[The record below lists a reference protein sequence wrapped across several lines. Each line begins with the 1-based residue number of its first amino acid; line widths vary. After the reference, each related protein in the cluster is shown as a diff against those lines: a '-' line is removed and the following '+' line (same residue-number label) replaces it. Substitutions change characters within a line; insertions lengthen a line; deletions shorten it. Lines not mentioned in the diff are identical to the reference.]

1 MANFTRLPQIMPE
14 QPAESRVAG
23 LACRI
28 LGDRSPSLAVDLE
41 PGQSILFHPAAMLWK
56 EASILL
62 HQHSDTLIQA
72 DGPGR
77 IGFGPAHRGSV
88 PGMIFPIPLAA
99 GDVVQIQSAHY
110 LLAYNAMPEREQIQ
124 ALGERLAGRAGF
136 ELDRFTAGPE
146 GGVVWVQ
153 AHGDV
158 FERGLLPGE
167 PLDIQHEAWLCKDAS
182 VELQTIHPSD
192 DPNARHQLHCLRLSG
207 PGRIAFQTGR
217 GQAAAPLAAASPAE
231 AVPPGR
237 QALRAVAGSLL
248 GRFQP

>member
-1 MANFTRLPQIMPE
+1 MADFTRLPQIMPQ
-14 QPAESRVAG
+14 QPAESSVAG

-28 LGDRSPSLAVDLE
+28 LGERSPSLAVDLE
-41 PGQSILFHPAAMLWK
+41 PGQSILFHPDAMLWK

-62 HQHSDTLIQA
+62 HQHSDTLVQA

-77 IGFGPAHRGSV
+77 MGFGPAHHGCV
-88 PGMIFPIPLAA
+88 PGMIFPVPLAS
-99 GDVVQIQSAHY
+99 GDVVQVQSAQY

-124 ALGERLAGRAGF
+124 ALGERLSGRSGF

-158 FERGLLPGE
+158 FERGLLAGE
-167 PLDIQHEAWLCKDAS
+167 PIDIQHEAWLCKDAS
-182 VELQTIHPSD
+182 VDLQTLHPTD

-207 PGRIAFQTGR
+207 PGRVAFQTGR
-217 GQAAAPLAAASPAE
+217 AHAAPPTAASPAE
-231 AVPPGR
+231 PAQPGR